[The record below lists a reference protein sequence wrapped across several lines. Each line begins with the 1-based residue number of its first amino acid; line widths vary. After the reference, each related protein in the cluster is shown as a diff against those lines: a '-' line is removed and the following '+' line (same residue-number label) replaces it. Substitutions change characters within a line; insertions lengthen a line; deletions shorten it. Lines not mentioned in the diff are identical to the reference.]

1 MVKSVIISIDGNIG
15 SGKTTFVKELSQR
28 LNENNGLKY
37 IYLQEPV
44 DEWEKVTDNNNVSLL
59 KKFYQDVK
67 SYAFSFQMMA
77 FISRISLLRRTL
89 EAHPE
94 NHVIICER
102 SVFTDKNVFA
112 KMLYNQG
119 LIEEVNYKIYNM
131 WFDELIRDIQFN
143 KVIYL
148 NTGPSSCL
156 KRIKTRNRTGEESI
170 SEEYLQTLNDYHLEW
185 LSTEANVLE
194 IDGELPIN
202 ECVDHG
208 IDMIASITL

>member
-15 SGKTTFVKELSQR
+15 SGKTTFVKELSQK
-28 LNENNGLKY
+28 LKENNGLKY

-44 DEWEKVTDNNNVSLL
+44 DEWEKVTDNNNMSLL

-77 FISRISLLRRTL
+77 FISRISLIRRTL
-89 EAHPE
+89 ETHPE

-102 SVFTDKNVFA
+102 SVYTDKNVFA
-112 KMLYNQG
+112 KMLYDQG
-119 LIEEVNYKIYNM
+119 FIEAVTYKIYNM
-131 WFDELIRDIQFN
+131 WFDELIRGIRFHR
-143 KVIYL
+143 VIYI

-156 KRIKTRNRTGEESI
+156 KRIQTRNRTGEESI
-170 SEEYLQTLNDYHLEW
+170 SEEYLQTLNDYHLGW
-185 LSTEANVLE
+185 LSTESNVLE